1 MGNNRSPFVIGVGYG
16 KLLSEGGGSEVAI
29 ISGAHSLSARKGET
43 EDVMG
48 ALH

>member
-1 MGNNRSPFVIGVGYG
+1 MPLKPLPYGIGHG

-29 ISGAHSLSARKGET
+29 ISGAHSLSAGKGET